1 MTPFGN
7 QKEYLV
13 QRVLSSSPVELVGI
27 LYETALQAVDEALAA
42 LQTGDIAARGQ
53 AITKSVQVIAELRTA
68 LRRDVN
74 PQYCDTLAG
83 LYDYMQ
89 RQLLRAHSDKSG
101 GLLREVSR
109 LLHTLLEGW
118 TGAMRNL
125 SAPKDPEPAAV
136 LEEVVAV
143 ASAANP
149 YAAAA
154 SPSSRVRSWQL

>member
-1 MTPFGN
+1 MTPFGS

-13 QRVLSSSPVELVGI
+13 QRVLNASPVELVGI

-42 LQTGDIAARGQ
+42 LQSGNIAATKCIQ
-53 AITKSVQVIAELRTA
+53 AIAELRLA

-74 PQYCDTLAG
+74 PQYCDTLSG

-89 RQLLRAHSDKSG
+89 RQLMRAHSDKSG

-109 LLHTLLEGW
+109 LLQTLLDGW

-125 SAPKDPEPAAV
+125 SAPKEPEPSEAP
-136 LEEVVAV
+136 EEMAVAV
-143 ASAANP
+143 SGMNP
-149 YAAAA
+149 YAAAGQ
-154 SPSSRVRSWQL
+154 SSRVRSWQL